1 MNPELSITR
10 LSTSNLSISRRTRAT
25 PFTTRVEA
33 AGVHAYT
40 VYNHTLL
47 AANFRGMEDDY
58 WHLCKHVQVWDVS
71 AEKQVAISGPDA
83 YRLIQMMTPR
93 DLSKARIGRCFY
105 VPLCNP
111 EGGIVNDPIAIKLT
125 ETDWWLSI
133 ADTDVMLWAQG
144 LAIGFNLDVSVTEP
158 DVWPIAVQGPKAE
171 ELMARVFGES
181 VRDIKFF
188 QIKPMSYQG
197 VDMQVARS
205 GWSKQGGFEIYV
217 DNVSLAGPLWD
228 EFFAKGKDLNVG
240 PGCPNGIERVESGLL
255 SLGNDMDYA
264 TTPFECGLGQYVD
277 LDADI
282 ESLSL
287 PALRQHVPTKKLMG
301 LVINQ
306 TCTISQTDV
315 FLEDQWAGEIT
326 SQAPSPKYGV
336 HLAFVL
342 CSLPALGD
350 SLTVDV
356 HTSLGKLQGQLTSL
370 PFNFEALGLTPQP
383 AAI

>member
-1 MNPELSITR
+1 
-10 LSTSNLSISRRTRAT
+10 
-25 PFTTRVEA
+25 
-33 AGVHAYT
+33 
-40 VYNHTLL
+40 
-47 AANFRGMEDDY
+47 MEDDY
-58 WHLCKHVQVWDVS
+58 WHLCEHVHVWDVS

-93 DLSKARIGRCFY
+93 DLSKASIGRCFY

-171 ELMARVFGES
+171 ELMARVFGEG

-197 VDMQVARS
+197 VDIQVARS

-217 DNVSLAGPLWD
+217 DNASLAGPLWD

-240 PGCPNGIERVESGLL
+240 PGL
-255 SLGNDMDYA
+255 SL
-264 TTPFECGLGQYVD
+264 
-277 LDADI
+277 I
-282 ESLSL
+282 
-287 PALRQHVPTKKLMG
+287 H
-301 LVINQ
+301 I
-306 TCTISQTDV
+306 
-315 FLEDQWAGEIT
+315 
-326 SQAPSPKYGV
+326 
-336 HLAFVL
+336 
-342 CSLPALGD
+342 
-350 SLTVDV
+350 
-356 HTSLGKLQGQLTSL
+356 
-370 PFNFEALGLTPQP
+370 
-383 AAI
+383 

>member
-1 MNPELSITR
+1 
-10 LSTSNLSISRRTRAT
+10 
-25 PFTTRVEA
+25 
-33 AGVHAYT
+33 
-40 VYNHTLL
+40 
-47 AANFRGMEDDY
+47 MEDDY
-58 WHLCKHVQVWDVS
+58 WHLCEHVQVWDVS

-171 ELMARVFGES
+171 ELMARVFGEG

-350 SLTVDV
+350 CLTVDV

>member
-1 MNPELSITR
+1 
-10 LSTSNLSISRRTRAT
+10 
-25 PFTTRVEA
+25 
-33 AGVHAYT
+33 
-40 VYNHTLL
+40 
-47 AANFRGMEDDY
+47 MEDLY
-58 WHLCKHVQVWDVS
+58 WHLCEHVQVLDVT

-83 YRLIQMMTPR
+83 YRLIQLMTPR

-111 EGGIVNDPIAIKLT
+111 EGGIVNDPIAIKLS
-125 ETDWWLSI
+125 ENDWWLSI

-158 DVWPIAVQGPKAE
+158 DIWPLAVQGPKAE
-171 ELMARVFGES
+171 QLMARVFGES

-188 QIKPMSYQG
+188 QIKPMSFQG

-217 DNVSLAGPLWD
+217 NDESLAGPLWD
-228 EFFAKGKDLNVG
+228 ELFDKGQDLNVG

-264 TTPFECGLGQYVD
+264 TTPFECGLDQYVD
-277 LDADI
+277 LDANI

-287 PALRQHVPTKKLMG
+287 AALRQHVPQKKLMG

-306 TCTISQTDV
+306 TCTVSETDV
-315 FLEDQWAGEIT
+315 YLGDQWAGEIT

-342 CSLPALGD
+342 CSLPVLGD

-356 HTSLGKLQGQLTSL
+356 RTNLGTLQGQLTSL
-370 PFNFEALGLTPQP
+370 PFNFETLGLTPQL
-383 AAI
+383 AAE

>member
-1 MNPELSITR
+1 MNTELAITR
-10 LSTSNLSISRRTRAT
+10 LSTSNLSITRRTRAT
-25 PFTTRVEA
+25 PFTSRVEA

-40 VYNHTLL
+40 IYNHTLL
-47 AANFRGMEDDY
+47 AANFRGMEADY
-58 WHLCKHVQVWDVS
+58 WHLCDHVQVWDVA

-83 YRLIQMMTPR
+83 YHLIQLMTPR

-125 ETDWWLSI
+125 ENDWWLSI

-144 LAIGFNLDVSVTEP
+144 LAIGFNLDVTVTEP
-158 DVWPIAVQGPKAE
+158 DIWPLAVQGPKAE
-171 ELMARVFGES
+171 DLMARVFGES

-188 QIKPMSYQG
+188 GIKPMSYQG

-217 DNVSLAGPLWD
+217 NDASLALPLWD
-228 EFFAKGKDLNVG
+228 EFFEKGQDLNVG

-282 ESLSL
+282 NSLSL
-287 PALRQHVPTKKLMG
+287 AALRKHVPQKKLMG

-306 TCTISQTDV
+306 ECTISNTDV
-315 FLEDQWAGEIT
+315 YIGDLWVGEIT
-326 SQAPSPKYGV
+326 SQAYSPKYGV

-342 CSLPALGD
+342 CSLPALGN
-350 SLTVDV
+350 SLTLDAQ
-356 HTSLGKLQGQLTSL
+356 TNMGTLQGQLTSL
-370 PFNFEALGLTPQP
+370 PFNFEALGLTPKLSSE
-383 AAI
+383 